1 MAGIYLKGK
10 IMFCTQCGNQIG
22 QVKFCPTCGCPA
34 EDEGREGRVPQ
45 GHAAAMPAVL
55 MKNSAITE
63 IEKKE
68 KKEKTLTAVIYGL
81 YAASFFFGITGIIA
95 IMINYIKKNDVVGT
109 YLESHYQW
117 QIGTFWKGLINV
129 LIGFVMIFSG
139 WWGTGMFLIIFSG
152 IFIIFRIVKGWLRLN
167 DEKPMDV

>member
-1 MAGIYLKGK
+1 
-10 IMFCTQCGNQIG
+10 MFCANCGSQIG
-22 QVKFCPTCGCPA
+22 QVKFCPTCGCQA
-34 EDEGREGRVPQ
+34 EVEGREGRVPQ
-45 GHAAAMPAVL
+45 GHAAAMPAAL
-55 MKNSAITE
+55 MKKSALTE
-63 IEKKE
+63 IE

-117 QIGTFWKGLINV
+117 QIRTFWEGLIYV

-139 WWGTGMFLIIFSG
+139 IWVAGMPLIIFAG
-152 IFIIFRIVKGWLRLN
+152 IFVIFRIVKGWLRLN

>member
-1 MAGIYLKGK
+1 
-10 IMFCTQCGNQIG
+10 
-22 QVKFCPTCGCPA
+22 
-34 EDEGREGRVPQ
+34 
-45 GHAAAMPAVL
+45 
-55 MKNSAITE
+55 MKKSALTE
-63 IEKKE
+63 IE

-117 QIGTFWKGLINV
+117 QIRTFWEGLIYV

-139 WWGTGMFLIIFSG
+139 IWVAGMPLIIFAG
-152 IFIIFRIVKGWLRLN
+152 IFVIFRIVKGWLRLN

>member
-1 MAGIYLKGK
+1 
-10 IMFCTQCGNQIG
+10 MFCAECGHQIG
-22 QVKFCPTCGCPA
+22 QVKFCPTCGCPT
-34 EDEGREGRVPQ
+34 EDEGREGRAPQ
-45 GHAAAMPAVL
+45 GPAAVMSAVL
-55 MKNSAITE
+55 MKNSPITDT
-63 IEKKE
+63 E

-129 LIGFVMIFSG
+129 LLGFVMIFSG
-139 WWGTGMFLIIFSG
+139 WWGAGIFLIIFSG
-152 IFIIFRIVKGWLRLN
+152 IFVIFRIVKGWLRLN